1 MGKFKKKL
9 MILSYWENQTY
20 FNKID
25 LLVVGS
31 GIVGLNAAI
40 CYKNKFPKN
49 KVLVIERGVLPN
61 GASTKNAGFC
71 CFGSVSELADDI
83 TYMPE
88 DNVWKT
94 VDLRYKG
101 LKNLRKIINDKNM
114 SYQQLGGFEVFDT
127 KNDFEKNADLI
138 PSFNKKM
145 KDVVGLKN
153 VYEVDKNKIKQ
164 SRFAGFKYCIKNKYE
179 GQINT
184 GQMMQALLNKAYQ
197 AGIIILNNMEI
208 DKIKDNANEVDIS
221 FTNKLTIKSKKV
233 IVATNGFAKQL
244 LPALDIKPARAQVL
258 VTSPIKNL
266 KVEGTFHY
274 QQGYY
279 YFRNIDNRI
288 LFGGGRNL
296 DFKGEETT
304 DMQLT
309 KTIQG
314 KLEKILKENI
324 LPKYNYTIDQR
335 WSGIMGVG
343 SEKKPIIKHT
353 SKNVVCAVR
362 MGGMGIAIGSL
373 VGQMAVKEL
382 TQNNNEKKLKKHI
395 RLLA

>member
-1 MGKFKKKL
+1 

-20 FNKID
+20 FQNVN
-25 LLVVGS
+25 LLVIGS

-40 CYKNKFPKN
+40 SYKKRFPKA
-49 KVLVIERGVLPN
+49 KVLVIERGILPN

-71 CFGSVSELADDI
+71 CFGSASELSDDLKQ
-83 TYMPE
+83 MNE
-88 DNVWKT
+88 DTVWET
-94 VDLRYKG
+94 VSHRYKG
-101 LKNLRKIINDKNM
+101 LNKLRKLTGDDTIN
-114 SYQQLGGFEVFDT
+114 YQQLGGFEVFDT
-127 KNDFEKNADLI
+127 KKEFEACADTI
-138 PSFNKKM
+138 SSFNKKM
-145 KDVVGLKN
+145 KDTLGLKN
-153 VYEVDKNKIKQ
+153 VYEVDKTKIKQ
-164 SRFAGFKYCIKNKYE
+164 SGLAGFTYCIKNKYE

-184 GQMMQALLNKAYQ
+184 GQMMQALLNIAYKK
-197 AGIIILNNMEI
+197 GILILNNLEV
-208 DKIKDNANEVDIS
+208 DKITDEKTHVET
-221 FTNKLTIKSKKV
+221 FFKNKLSIQSKKV

-244 LPALDIKPARAQVL
+244 LPGLDVKPARAQVL
-258 VTSPIKNL
+258 VTSPIKDL
-266 KVEGTFHY
+266 KLKGAFHY

-309 KTIQG
+309 KIIQN
-314 KLEKILKENI
+314 KLESILNKHI
-324 LPKYNYTIDQR
+324 LPKQSYKIEQR

-373 VGQMAVKEL
+373 VGEMAVDEL
-382 TQNNNEKKLKKHI
+382 LK
-395 RLLA
+395 